1 VLIDGRLIGYVL
13 DTEVENFVNSL
24 RILKVKAETFPKET
38 EIAWLK
44 KMSPKNTA
52 YPMVFI
58 SYAMARFLRPVKF
71 LPLNQTE
78 WISPL

>member
-52 YPMVFI
+52 YPMC
-58 SYAMARFLRPVKF
+58 
-71 LPLNQTE
+71 
-78 WISPL
+78 